1 MKRPNI
7 FLIGSGGI
15 LGFMLLIAL
24 PFFCIGGW
32 ELWEVWQNNQTF
44 DTAEGEV
51 IHNKL
56 ITTQDPE
63 DFTRESSTYHPVIT
77 FYTASGE
84 KKTFTAGGG
93 AYPAKYE
100 IGDKVTILY
109 DPDNPS
115 DAEIK
120 SWEMWFPP
128 TLFMVIGIL
137 PFLIGGGIMLGIRIL
152 PNQQARQA
160 ANR

>member
-15 LGFMLLIAL
+15 VVLILLISL
-24 PFFCIGGW
+24 PFFCIGTW

-44 DTAEGEV
+44 STTEGEV

-56 ITTQDPE
+56 ITSQDPE

-100 IGDKVTILY
+100 IGETVTILY

-120 SWEMWFPP
+120 SWEMWFVPI
-128 TLFMVIGIL
+128 LFMVIGLFPIM
-137 PFLIGGGIMLGIRIL
+137 IYSGIMLTIQIL
-152 PNQQARQA
+152 SNKQVRQA
-160 ANR
+160 TNR